1 MKEKSG
7 ASAEGDVGGGGSGV
21 AASYRTKK
29 GEGRRRNA
37 TRKGN
42 GYGGCDGG
50 GCSECRVNNF
60 HLRGCNHPLASSALL
75 LLSYRDGGRG
85 EEKGRRGGRG
95 LTCGIE
101 GEREKDDG

>member
-7 ASAEGDVGGGGSGV
+7 ASTEGDVGGGGSGV
-21 AASYRTKK
+21 AASYGTKK

-60 HLRGCNHPLASSALL
+60 HLRGCNHPLLPPPLSVSSPIGKG
-75 LLSYRDGGRG
+75 DEGERG
-85 EEKGRRGGRG
+85 VGRG

-101 GEREKDDG
+101 GQRERERESG